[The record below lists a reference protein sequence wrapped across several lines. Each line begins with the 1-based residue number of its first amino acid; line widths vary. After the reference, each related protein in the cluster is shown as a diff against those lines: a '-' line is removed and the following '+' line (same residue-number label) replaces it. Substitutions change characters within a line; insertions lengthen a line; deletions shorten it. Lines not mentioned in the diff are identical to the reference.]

1 MKYILTGGS
10 GFIGTHFTKSLK
22 KDIYYNI
29 DINNPKTE
37 NNHLK
42 LNINDKKSL
51 LNIKLDDHN
60 DFTLI
65 HLAAVHFDFQK
76 SFYETNVDGTKNIL
90 EFIEKNK
97 VKTFVFFSSVAVY
110 GNSESGKNEKSEKK
124 PINDYGKSK
133 WQAEEIIRKWHDS
146 NKYCKVIIVRPAVV
160 FGEYNFGNVY
170 NLITQI
176 KSKLYAIIGN
186 GKNIK
191 SVAYAKNLVDS
202 VRFALKNVN
211 QNYFEFNYCDY
222 PQLTTLE
229 LSNVISEKLSYKK
242 PVRIPLILTKFIS
255 LPIDIL
261 ENILNRD
268 LKFNSS
274 RIKKFT
280 EFTYFASDKIRD
292 LGFKPNYNMDK
303 SIKNTLNWIDSNE
316 ISKLRED
323 WYNKA
328 KKL

>member
-10 GFIGTHFTKSLK
+10 GFIGTHFTNNLQ

-29 DINNPKTE
+29 DIDDPKVK

-42 LNINDKKSL
+42 LDINDRKSL
-51 LNIKLDDHN
+51 LNIKLDN
-60 DFTLI
+60 DNNFALI

-76 SFYETNVDGTKNIL
+76 GYYETNVNGTKNIL
-90 EFIEKNK
+90 EFIEKNEI
-97 VKTFVFFSSVAVY
+97 KTFVFFSSVAVY
-110 GNSESGKNEKSEKK
+110 GNSENGKNEKSEKK
-124 PINDYGKSK
+124 PTNDYGKSK
-133 WQAEEIIRKWHDS
+133 WQAEEIIRQWHKN
-146 NKYCKVIIVRPAVV
+146 NKYCKIIIVRPAVV

-176 KSKLYAIIGN
+176 KSKMYAIIGS

-191 SVAYAKNLVDS
+191 SIAYAKNLVDS
-202 VRFALKNVN
+202 VMFALKNVN
-211 QNYFEFNYCDY
+211 TNYFEFNYCDY

-229 LSNVISEKLSYKK
+229 LSNIISENLNYKK
-242 PVRIPLILTKFIS
+242 PLRIPLIVTKLIS

-261 ENILNRD
+261 EKILKRD
-268 LKFNSS
+268 LKFNSE

-280 EFTYFASDKIRD
+280 KFTYFASDKIRD
-292 LGFKPNYNMDK
+292 LGFKPNYNMRE
-303 SIKNTLNWIDSNE
+303 SIKNTLNWIYSNDTN
-316 ISKLRED
+316 KLRKD
-323 WYNKA
+323 WYSKA